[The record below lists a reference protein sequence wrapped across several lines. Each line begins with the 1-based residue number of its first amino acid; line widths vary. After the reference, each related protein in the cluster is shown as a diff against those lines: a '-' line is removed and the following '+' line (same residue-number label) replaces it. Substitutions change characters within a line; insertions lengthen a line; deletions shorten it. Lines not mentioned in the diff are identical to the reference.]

1 MDRCEKGARG
11 DMQAT
16 VGHDDQDAASPPLH
30 RRTIA
35 VAFADIVGYS
45 VLTAA
50 DEAGTLTR
58 WLALLRD
65 HVAPAATRFGGAVVD
80 RAGDGV
86 LARFPDMTSA
96 LAWSKALHAASAAAV
111 EADPE
116 RAPIT
121 FRVALHLGEVLEG
134 PEGIFGDAVNLAARL
149 QEYGSPGGT
158 VVSAAAAAA
167 LPAEALTGARDLGE
181 LPLRNLS
188 RSVRAFSLDARRP
201 VAVPLPPP
209 PARLPS
215 IAVLPLEN
223 LSRDPEDDYLAEGVV
238 EDVISSLAALQEV
251 FVIARDSTRMFV
263 GQRPTPQRVGRTLGV
278 RYVLTGSLR
287 RAGDRAQVAV
297 QLADAETGATLWGD
311 RYTAGREDIFAL
323 QEQVVERIV
332 AGIAPEVQAAALAEA
347 MRKRPENLTAY
358 DLTLRGLHALGA
370 PDREG
375 FAAARVLLQRA
386 IDEDPGFAP
395 PRAWAARWHSLNIG
409 RGWSTDRA
417 ADNAAAMQLAERAI
431 ALDPANALALATYG
445 HLTAYLRHDC
455 DTAMDCFTR
464 ALAAS
469 PNSAVAWTLSSSTLN
484 YLGRSAEAVAHAER
498 GLRLSPYDPLRF
510 LQHHVLAAGHYG
522 AGDLE
527 QAERLSR
534 MSIASNPDH
543 ASSWRIMAA
552 VLGAQGRLGEAQD
565 AVQRILALEPAF
577 RLRDYAASQLPVRE
591 PILRARMLDDMRRA
605 GLPD

>member
-1 MDRCEKGARG
+1 
-11 DMQAT
+11 MQAT
-16 VGHDDQDAASPPLH
+16 VADDDPDAAPPALQ

-50 DEAGTLTR
+50 DEAGTLRR
-58 WLALLRD
+58 WLALLRN
-65 HVAPAATRFGGAVVD
+65 HVVPSASHFGGSVSD
-80 RAGDGV
+80 PQGDGV
-86 LARFPDMTSA
+86 LAQFSGA
-96 LAWSKALHAASAAAV
+96 AAAIAWAEALHAAAAAAV
-111 EADPE
+111 EADPD
-116 RAPIT
+116 RVPIT
-121 FRVALHLGEVLEG
+121 FRIAVHQGRVLAGAEG
-134 PEGIFGDAVNLAARL
+134 VFGDVVNLAARL

-158 VVSAAAAAA
+158 VISAEAAAA
-167 LPAEALTGARDLGE
+167 LPAEALAGARDLGE
-181 LPLRNLS
+181 VPLRNLS
-188 RSVRAFSLDARRP
+188 RSVRAFSIDARVP
-201 VAVPLPPP
+201 VPVPLPPP

-223 LSRDPEDDYLAEGVV
+223 LTRDPADDYLAEGVV

-251 FVIARDSTRMFV
+251 FVIARDSTRMFL
-263 GQRPTPQRVGRTLGV
+263 GQRPSPQRVGRTLGV

-297 QLADAETGATLWGD
+297 QLSDAQSGATLWGD

-323 QEQVVERIV
+323 QEEVVGRIV

-375 FAAARVLLQRA
+375 FAAARGLLQRA
-386 IDEDPGFAP
+386 IEEDPGFAP

-409 RGWSTDRA
+409 RGWSIDRA

-431 ALDPANALALATYG
+431 ALDPVNALALATYG
-445 HLTAYLRHDC
+445 HLTAYLRRDC
-455 DTAMDCFTR
+455 DTAMDCFIR

-510 LQHHVLAAGHYG
+510 LQHHILAAGHYG
-522 AGDLE
+522 AGDLDE
-527 QAERLSR
+527 AERLSR

-565 AVQRILALEPAF
+565 AVQRILVLEPSF
-577 RLRDYAASQLPVRE
+577 RLREYASTQLPVRD
-591 PILRARMLDDMRRA
+591 PVLRARMLDDMRRA